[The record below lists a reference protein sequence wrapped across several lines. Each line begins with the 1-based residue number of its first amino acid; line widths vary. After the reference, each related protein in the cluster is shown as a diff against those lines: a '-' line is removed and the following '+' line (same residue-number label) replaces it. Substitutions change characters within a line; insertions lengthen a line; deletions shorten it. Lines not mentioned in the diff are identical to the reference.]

1 MGLAASTLAAILRI
15 TPTIAK
21 AVRKMIRCHLS
32 ALMVRDKLRISD
44 VARLTAINR
53 STVSALHRETSVRI
67 ELPDVELLC
76 QLFRCQVGDLFEL
89 DAADDRVAP

>member
-1 MGLAASTLAAILRI
+1 
-15 TPTIAK
+15 
-21 AVRKMIRCHLS
+21 
-32 ALMVRDKLRISD
+32 MVRNKLRISD
-44 VARLTAINR
+44 VARLTGINR

-67 ELPDVELLC
+67 ELPDVERLC